1 MGTGSGAMAGSA
13 VLFLVLCSLPYMHAL
28 CCTKKIVSGAAAGD
42 LEGTYTLLNDV
53 EDEKN
58 PACFDGCVYAREGKL
73 GEEYCFQSVAGGADI
88 EDQCDAP
95 TGTTAAAAGAQT
107 TAGAG
112 AQTTAG
118 AGARTTPL
126 SSDELRQKAEDA
138 AARVKANNAIIVED
152 NERIEKAE
160 ATTSAID
167 AIQAKLT
174 DEATTPTGRI
184 RQKRQATT
192 NAPTPKAVDV
202 PGTCEEFGITYNDL
216 LDMAADVT
224 DDNIAQIKV
233 YVDALINVDVAVLCN
248 SDALKT
254 LASQTSTWAEA
265 AVKSTK
271 DYTGAKETK
280 IEALKK
286 EVNEDIELQSTIND
300 ELVEREEATVPIGAQ
315 TYAVDATTPSG
326 SGGEQTPVDI
336 NTPKETT
343 PVEGETPEGTPPAEV
358 ETPEGTPPAESGTPE
373 GTPPAEG
380 ETPEGTPPAEG
391 ETPEGTPSA
400 ESGTLEGTPPA
411 EGETA
416 EGTPP
421 AEAGTPEG
429 TPPADGE
436 TPEGTPPPFS
446 TARPNRLL
454 FERKRRSRGSMF

>member
-13 VLFLVLCSLPYMHAL
+13 VLFLVLCSLPYMHAE
-28 CCTKKIVSGAAAGD
+28 CCTKKIVSGVAAGD

-112 AQTTAG
+112 AQTT
-118 AGARTTPL
+118 PL

-174 DEATTPTGRI
+174 TDEATTPTGRI

-192 NAPTPKAVDV
+192 NAPTPKAVDE
-202 PGTCEEFGITYNDL
+202 PETCEEFGITYKEL

-233 YVDALINVDVAVLCN
+233 YVDALINVDVAGLCN
-248 SDALKT
+248 LDALKT
-254 LASQTSTWAEA
+254 LASQTSTQAEA
-265 AVKSTK
+265 VVKSTK

-280 IEALKK
+280 VEALKK

-300 ELVEREEATVPIGAQ
+300 ELVEREE
-315 TYAVDATTPSG
+315 
-326 SGGEQTPVDI
+326 
-336 NTPKETT
+336 
-343 PVEGETPEGTPPAEV
+343 
-358 ETPEGTPPAESGTPE
+358 
-373 GTPPAEG
+373 
-380 ETPEGTPPAEG
+380 
-391 ETPEGTPSA
+391 
-400 ESGTLEGTPPA
+400 
-411 EGETA
+411 
-416 EGTPP
+416 
-421 AEAGTPEG
+421 
-429 TPPADGE
+429 
-436 TPEGTPPPFS
+436 
-446 TARPNRLL
+446 
-454 FERKRRSRGSMF
+454 

>member
-13 VLFLVLCSLPYMHAL
+13 VLFLVLCSLPYMHGL
-28 CCTKKIVSGAAAGD
+28 CCTKKIVTGAAAEDKGLD
-42 LEGTYTLLNDV
+42 GIYTLLNDV
-53 EDEKN
+53 ADDKN
-58 PACFDGCVYAREGKL
+58 AACFDGCVYSREGKL
-73 GEEYCFQSVAGGADI
+73 GEEYCFQAVAGGADI

-95 TGTTAAAAGAQT
+95 TGTTAVAGAQT
-107 TAGAG
+107 TAAGAG
-112 AQTTAG
+112 AQTTAA
-118 AGARTTPL
+118 AGAQTTPL

-174 DEATTPTGRI
+174 PDEPTTPTGRI

-192 NAPTPKAVDV
+192 NAPTPKAVDE
-202 PGTCEEFGITYNDL
+202 PETCEEFGITYKQL

-233 YVDALINVDVAVLCN
+233 YVDALISVDVAGLCN

-254 LASQTSTWAEA
+254 LASQTSTQAEA

-280 IEALKK
+280 VEALKK

-300 ELVEREEATVPIGAQ
+300 ELVEREEATVPIVAQ

-326 SGGEQTPVDI
+326 SGGELTPLDM
-336 NTPKETT
+336 NTPGGTP
-343 PVEGETPEGTPPAEV
+343 PVEG
-358 ETPEGTPPAESGTPE
+358 GTPE

-380 ETPEGTPPAEG
+380 ETPEGTPPAEA
-391 ETPEGTPSA
+391 GTP
-400 ESGTLEGTPPA
+400 EGTPPA
-411 EGETA
+411 EGET
-416 EGTPP
+416 
-421 AEAGTPEG
+421 PEG
-429 TPPADGE
+429 S
-436 TPEGTPPPFS
+436 PPPFS
-446 TARPNRLL
+446 TARPNRQL

>member
-13 VLFLVLCSLPYMHAL
+13 VIFLVLCSLPYMHAD
-28 CCTKKIVSGAAAGD
+28 CCTKKIVTGAAAEDKG

-53 EDEKN
+53 SDAKN
-58 PACFDGCVYAREGKL
+58 VACFDGCVYTREGRQ
-73 GEEYCFQSVAGGADI
+73 GEEYCFQEVAGGGDI

-95 TGTTAAAAGAQT
+95 TGTTAAAGAQTTAAAGAQT

-112 AQTTAG
+112 AQTT
-118 AGARTTPL
+118 PL
-126 SSDELRQKAEDA
+126 SSDALRQQAEEA
-138 AARVKANNAIIVED
+138 AAEVTVNNAIIVED

-167 AIQAKLT
+167 AIQEKLTT

-184 RQKRQATT
+184 RQKRQAAT
-192 NAPTPKAVDV
+192 NAPTPKAVDE
-202 PGTCEEFGITYNDL
+202 PTTCEEFGITYKAL

-233 YVDALINVDVAVLCN
+233 YVDALINVDVAGLCN

-254 LASQTSTWAEA
+254 LASQTSTQAEA

-280 IEALKK
+280 VEALKK

-300 ELVEREEATVPIGAQ
+300 ELVEREEATVPIVAQ

-336 NTPKETT
+336 NTPGGTS
-343 PVEGETPEGTPPAEV
+343 PVEGETPEGNPPAE
-358 ETPEGTPPAESGTPE
+358 AGTPE

-391 ETPEGTPSA
+391 QTPEGTP
-400 ESGTLEGTPPA
+400 EGTPPA
-411 EGETA
+411 EGETP

-421 AEAGTPEG
+421 AESGTTEG
-429 TPPADGE
+429 TPPAEGE
-436 TPEGTPPPFS
+436 TPEGSP
-446 TARPNRLL
+446 
-454 FERKRRSRGSMF
+454 

>member
-13 VLFLVLCSLPYMHAL
+13 VIFLVLCSLPYMHAD
-28 CCTKKIVSGAAAGD
+28 CCTKKIVTGAAAEDKG
-42 LEGTYTLLNDV
+42 LEGTYTLLDDV
-53 EDEKN
+53 SDDKN
-58 PACFDGCVYAREGKL
+58 AACFDGCVYSREGKL
-73 GEEYCFQSVAGGADI
+73 GEEYCFQAVAGGADI

-95 TGTTAAAAGAQT
+95 TGTTAGAGAQT
-107 TAGAG
+107 TAAGAG
-112 AQTTAG
+112 AQTT
-118 AGARTTPL
+118 PL
-126 SSDELRQKAEDA
+126 SSDALRQTAEDA

-174 DEATTPTGRI
+174 PDEPTTPTGRI

-192 NAPTPKAVDV
+192 NAPTPKAVDE
-202 PGTCEEFGITYNDL
+202 PETCEEFGITYKQL

-233 YVDALINVDVAVLCN
+233 YVDALISVDVAGLCN

-254 LASQTSTWAEA
+254 LASQTSTQAEA

-280 IEALKK
+280 VEALKK

-300 ELVEREEATVPIGAQ
+300 ELVEREEATVPIDAQ

-326 SGGEQTPVDI
+326 SGGEQTPEDM
-336 NTPKETT
+336 NTPGGTP
-343 PVEGETPEGTPPAEV
+343 PVEGETPERTPPAE
-358 ETPEGTPPAESGTPE
+358 AGTPE

-391 ETPEGTPSA
+391 ETPEGTQ
-400 ESGTLEGTPPA
+400 PA
-411 EGETA
+411 EGE
-416 EGTPP
+416 
-421 AEAGTPEG
+421 TPEG
-429 TPPADGE
+429 TPPVEGA
-436 TPEGTPPPFS
+436 TPEGNPPAEGGTPEGSPPPFS

>member
-13 VLFLVLCSLPYMHAL
+13 VLFLVLFSLPYMHAL
-28 CCTKKIVSGAAAGD
+28 CCTKKIVSGTAAEAKELDGI
-42 LEGTYTLLNDV
+42 YTLLNDV
-53 EDEKN
+53 ADDKN
-58 PACFDGCVYAREGKL
+58 AACFDGCVYSREGKL
-73 GEEYCFQSVAGGADI
+73 GEEYCFQAVAGGADI

-95 TGTTAAAAGAQT
+95 TGTTAGAGAQTTAAGAGAQT

-118 AGARTTPL
+118 AEAQTTAAAGAQTTPL
-126 SSDELRQKAEDA
+126 SSDALRQQAEDA

-152 NERIEKAE
+152 NERIDKAE

-167 AIQAKLT
+167 AIQAKLTT

-192 NAPTPKAVDV
+192 NAPTPKAVDE
-202 PGTCEEFGITYNDL
+202 PETCEEFGTTYKQL
-216 LDMAADVT
+216 LEMAADVT

-233 YVDALINVDVAVLCN
+233 YVDALINVDVAGLCN

-254 LASQTSTWAEA
+254 LASQTSTQAEA

-280 IEALKK
+280 VEALKK

-300 ELVEREEATVPIGAQ
+300 ELVEREEATVPIVAQ

-326 SGGEQTPVDI
+326 SEGEQTPVDM
-336 NTPKETT
+336 NTPKGTT
-343 PVEGETPEGTPPAEV
+343 PVEGETPEGTPPAETGTPEGAPPAEG
-358 ETPEGTPPAESGTPE
+358 ETPEGTTQAEGEIIDMSTPKGTTPVEGETPE

-380 ETPEGTPPAEG
+380 ETPEGTPPAE
-391 ETPEGTPSA
+391 
-400 ESGTLEGTPPA
+400 
-411 EGETA
+411 
-416 EGTPP
+416 
-421 AEAGTPEG
+421 AGTPEG
-429 TPPADGE
+429 TPPA
-436 TPEGTPPPFS
+436 EG
-446 TARPNRLL
+446 
-454 FERKRRSRGSMF
+454 